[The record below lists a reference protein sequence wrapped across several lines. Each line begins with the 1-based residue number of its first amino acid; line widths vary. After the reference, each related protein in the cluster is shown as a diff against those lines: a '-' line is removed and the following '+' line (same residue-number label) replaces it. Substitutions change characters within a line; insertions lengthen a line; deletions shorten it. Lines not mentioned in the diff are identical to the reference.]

1 MKKTTLLLAG
11 ALLTITASIA
21 SAQGLNLA
29 WNDCGGPNNK
39 VFACN
44 SNTATAHKLVGSY
57 FAPVGLNQLSGNEV
71 VLDLQSASATLPAW
85 WNVRGTGQCRNGQ
98 LTANVGGS
106 AGCPQDFW
114 AGNGA
119 GGIGA
124 YNVGFGGANRA
135 RLVMAFAVPAD
146 FVGPVADGIENYAF
160 TINIGNSK
168 TVGSPACAGCA
179 DPVCLVLNSI
189 NLTQPVGVG
198 NFKLTNPAT
207 SNFAAW
213 QGGNVSGGCPG
224 SVPTKNATWGSVKS
238 LYR

>member
-29 WNDCGGPNNK
+29 WNDCGGPVNK
-39 VFACN
+39 TFACN
-44 SNTATAHKLVGSY
+44 SNSGTSILTGSY
-57 FAPVGLNQLSGNEV
+57 YAPNGVNQLSGNEV
-71 VLDLQSASATLPAW
+71 VLDLQSAGATLPAW
-85 WNVRGTGQCRNGQ
+85 WNVRGSGQCRNGA
-98 LTANVGGS
+98 LTANVGQITT
-106 AGCPQDFW
+106 CDNDFW

-124 YNVGFGGANRA
+124 YTIGFGGPNRA
-135 RLVMAFAVPAD
+135 RLVMAFAVPFD
-146 FVGPVADGIENYAF
+146 FVGPVPAGVETYAF
-160 TINIGNSK
+160 TVQVNNSK
-168 TVGSPACAGCA
+168 TVGTGACAGCNEA
-179 DPVCLVLNSI
+179 VCLVLNSI

-198 NFKLTNPAT
+198 DFKLTTPALG
-207 SNFAAW
+207 NFVAW
-213 QGGNVSGGCPG
+213 QGGAVAGGCPG